1 MKKKEQSFRA
11 GMYLLETLTSG
22 MYNDPLSIYREYIQN
37 AVDSVDLLP
46 KKKKESHT
54 ISIELDPF
62 DKKIAISD
70 NGVGIP
76 AEKAEAVLGSIGSS
90 EKIGSKQRGFRG
102 IGRLGGI
109 AFAQK
114 VVFSTKAKGDTV
126 ESVQEWDCQKLRIM
140 LAQSDGVPLSLE
152 ELFKQV
158 TSFSQHKTSRKDSE
172 SFFKVALEGV
182 ESFRNYIFDIAKIRD
197 YLCQVAPLSF
207 HPNEFSHASKI
218 STYLSEN
225 LSHYECYSVLLNGE
239 PVYQQYRD
247 IVRVTGKGNND
258 TLENVEFFQIKPN
271 GKTIA
276 YGWYGKR
283 RDLLGAVHRGDKVA
297 GIRVKAGNIMI
308 GNQHLL
314 DRCFREARF
323 NGYVIGEIHI
333 DDPGLIPNSRRDD
346 FVDNHLKN
354 QFYNEVEK
362 VIGLPLSKEIR
373 MKSKLKSEGK
383 QQHLLDEKKG
393 ITSSCIA
400 SCVAPKSKSEYL
412 PAHLANGSK
421 ISKNDILQRVL
432 ESCSACSVFK
442 QILESSLGGE

>member
-1 MKKKEQSFRA
+1 MKKKEQSFKA

-46 KKKKESHT
+46 RKKKEGHV
-54 ISIELDPF
+54 ISIDLDPF
-62 DKKIAISD
+62 DKKISISD

-109 AFAQK
+109 AFARK
-114 VVFSTKAKGDTV
+114 VIFSTKARGNTI
-126 ESVQEWDCQKLRIM
+126 ESVQEWDCQKLRNL
-140 LAQSDGVPLSLE
+140 LAKSYGAPLSLE
-152 ELFKQV
+152 DLFKQV
-158 TSFSQHKTSRKDSE
+158 TSFSQHESSRKVGE
-172 SFFKVALEGV
+172 SFFKVVLEGV
-182 ESFRNYIFDIAKIRD
+182 ESFRNYIFDIAKIKD

-207 HPNEFSHASKI
+207 HPNQFSHGPKI

-225 LSHYECYSVLLNGE
+225 LSHYECYSILLNGE

-247 IVRVTGKGNND
+247 VVRVTGKVKDD
-258 TLENVEFFQIKPN
+258 TLEDVEFFRIKPN
-271 GKTIA
+271 GKAIA

-283 RDLLGAVHRGDKVA
+283 RDLLGAVHRGDKFA

-323 NGYVIGEIHI
+323 NGYVVGEIHI
-333 DDPGLIPNSRRDD
+333 DDPDLIPNSRRDD

-354 QFYNEVEK
+354 HFYNEVEK

-373 MKSKLKSEGK
+373 MRSKLKSEGK
-383 QQHLLDEKKG
+383 QKHAPDEKKVT
-393 ITSSCIA
+393 TSSCIT
-400 SCVAPKSKSEYL
+400 SCNSTKSKNETPPAYPANSSKVSE
-412 PAHLANGSK
+412 N
-421 ISKNDILQRVL
+421 IILQRVL
-432 ESCSACSVFK
+432 ESCSTCSVFK
-442 QILESSLGGE
+442 QILESSLEG